1 MTRSS
6 ILANA
11 KKQKQKRAEVPTKGQ
26 KISTNTR
33 QFLVLLCGLAL
44 GSRSRAS
51 GMHHAYAINAAC
63 GAPAVPPAPWGEGGR
78 RKKALKS

>member
-63 GAPAVPPAPWGEGGR
+63 GAPAECHPPPGGKGGEER
-78 RKKALKS
+78 RR